1 MAEKITVHL
10 QIETA
15 ECPVCGKMFTPAP
28 EHALKI
34 GEAFS
39 SEKVCS
45 YSCMRKW
52 EKENAYIRREEVIFN
67 EQERTRKSGKRGR

>member
-1 MAEKITVHL
+1 MAETITVHL
-10 QIETA
+10 QVDTA

-39 SEKVCS
+39 SKKVCS

-52 EKENAYIRREEVIFN
+52 EKENYIMRREEVKIH
-67 EQERTRKSGKRGR
+67 EQERTRKSRKRSR

>member
-10 QIETA
+10 QVETA
-15 ECPVCGKMFTPAP
+15 KCPVCGKKFTPAP
-28 EHALKI
+28 QHCLKI
-34 GEAFS
+34 GEGTHAPL
-39 SEKVCS
+39 VCS

-67 EQERTRKSGKRGR
+67 EQERTRKSRKRGR